1 MIKILDFST
10 CKALKLCD
18 SGGHSSPQGAPT
30 GGLPAAFRHRA
41 SRRRAAPR
49 PSAANFLPSAAASHR
64 SQPQLRDQRREAA
77 RRRAGLAR
85 PRIDSPRLQSGAR
98 PGAALAAIS
107 ARPGG
112 ARRGGVTAGPTW
124 SRGHTHTGGLGNAQ
138 KGKIPLS
145 RKPRWCEGWCTAEGS
160 FPFRLDKT
168 YGSKKVTLW
177 LVCFFFKHSLKT
189 EI

>member
-41 SRRRAAPR
+41 SRRRAAQR

-112 ARRGGVTAGPTW
+112 GPAGRGYGGAHLIPRAHAHRRAR
-124 SRGHTHTGGLGNAQ
+124 
-138 KGKIPLS
+138 K
-145 RKPRWCEGWCTAEGS
+145 CTKRQNSSQQE
-160 FPFRLDKT
+160 T
-168 YGSKKVTLW
+168 TLM
-177 LVCFFFKHSLKT
+177 
-189 EI
+189 